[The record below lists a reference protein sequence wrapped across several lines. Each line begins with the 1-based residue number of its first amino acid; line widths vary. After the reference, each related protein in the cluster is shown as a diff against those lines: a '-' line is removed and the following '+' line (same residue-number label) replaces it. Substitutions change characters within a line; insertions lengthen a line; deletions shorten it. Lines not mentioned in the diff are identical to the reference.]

1 MKKILALVLALV
13 MVLSL
18 AACGGTKTE
27 SPKTEEPKTEA
38 PKTEAPKTDA
48 PKTEPAVEVT
58 PPPVVVD
65 DTVKMET
72 VNGVFGDYLVYTTP
86 HKQDLG
92 PVEPGV
98 LWIGQEN
105 PVEAGNPFANG
116 ASPFYDL
123 VYDKLLEYDLDTGE
137 LKGVVFKE
145 WEMAP
150 DNSYM
155 TFTMHDNIYFHDG
168 THATAEDVMYTLER
182 AIDPTISQQADRNV
196 FGNIDFDKSEI
207 TDTYSGK
214 IVLKV
219 PTVTFTPG
227 LTKAWLLCKS
237 YIEKMGE
244 DNAWWSNCVGSGPYK
259 VDDIIAGDR
268 FIVSKFDNY
277 WKGGEKNSF
286 DKIII
291 RAYSELAT
299 MYMDYETHNLD
310 MIIGLS
316 SSDME
321 RIVNGEIDNT
331 VLGIY
336 SLLNT
341 YSIVFNEEEG
351 NPALKDENVRKA
363 IALAID
369 PETVEAFSWEYLG
382 APATSVVPSG
392 LPDSVP
398 MAYEQNIEE
407 AKAALAA
414 AGYKPGEL
422 TIKIG
427 THSGQT
433 VLRASESVQA
443 MLEEVGFKT
452 EMIIAERTAHI
463 TNMRNG
469 GPDTYDLGITMQAF
483 ETLES
488 ANLLGTIS
496 HANGSASF
504 SAASDEV
511 VDDLVQQAKAAT
523 SVENKQAIMK
533 ELQEYIRDHYWYVP
547 LVEATYA
554 IVYRDYVDGIR
565 VLIPRMADLRMA
577 EFK

>member
-27 SPKTEEPKTEA
+27 TPKTEA
-38 PKTEAPKTDA
+38 PKTEAPKTEA
-48 PKTEPAVEVT
+48 PKSDKPAVEVT
-58 PPPVVVD
+58 PPPVEVSQEVE
-65 DTVKMET
+65 VET
-72 VNGVFGDYLVYTTP
+72 VHGPFGDYLKYTTP
-86 HKQDLG
+86 HTEELG

-98 LWIGQEN
+98 LWVGQEQN
-105 PVEAGNPFANG
+105 VEAGNPFANG
-116 ASPFYDL
+116 ATPFIDL

-137 LKGVVFKE
+137 LKGVVFKD

-155 TFTMHDNIYFHDG
+155 TFTMHDNIIFHDG
-168 THATAEDVMYTLER
+168 THATAEDVFYTLER
-182 AIDPTISQQADRNV
+182 AIDPSISQQADKNV

-227 LTKAWLLCKS
+227 LTKAWLLCKD
-237 YIEKMGE
+237 YITKVGE

-259 VDDIIAGDR
+259 CDEIVAGDR
-268 FIVSKFDNY
+268 YVVSKFDQY
-277 WKGGEKNSF
+277 WKDGEKNAF

-291 RAYSELAT
+291 RSYSEQAT

-310 MIIGLS
+310 MIIGPS

-321 RIVNGEIDNT
+321 RVANGDINNS
-331 VLGIY
+331 VLAIY

-341 YSIVFNEEEG
+341 YSIVVNEEMG

-363 IALAID
+363 LALAID
-369 PETVEAFSWEYLG
+369 PETVEAFSWEFLG

-427 THSGQT
+427 THSGAQ
-433 VLRASESVQA
+433 VLHASESVQS

-452 EMIIAERTAHI
+452 EMIIADRTAHI
-463 TNMRNG
+463 LNMRNA
-469 GPDTYDLGITMQAF
+469 GPDTYDVGITMQAF

-496 HANGSASF
+496 HANGSVSF
-504 SAASDEV
+504 TAASDDK
-511 VDDLVQQAKAAT
+511 VDDLVMQAKAAT
-523 SVENKQAIMK
+523 SVEAKQELMK
-533 ELQEYIRDHYWYVP
+533 ELQNYLSDHYWIIP

-554 IVYRDYVDGIR
+554 LVYRDYVDGIR
-565 VLIPRMADLRMA
+565 VLIPRMCDFRMT